1 MTGEERAPQEERGSP
16 LGRYEPHDD
25 ATTDGATVHVVLR
38 GLPVQVWLAS
48 REHHDDLMREYRL
61 LALAGDLE
69 AHHAPAR
76 LVELVEILGQR
87 YAAAASRR
95 DEELE
100 AALAAGLAVID
111 QESDVTPAAVGA
123 VRELRRLMAESDR
136 FCEEAQLLTLPRPPV
151 VRDFGEWFLDEFER
165 QLEGHAPTPWDGP
178 LTP

>member
-1 MTGEERAPQEERGSP
+1 MTGEDREPRDAGGSP
-16 LGRYEPHDD
+16 LGRYAPEP
-25 ATTDGATVHVVLR
+25 DGTTVHVVLR
-38 GLPVQVWLAS
+38 RLPVKVWLAS

-69 AHHAPAR
+69 AHHAPTR

-87 YAAAASRR
+87 YAAATSRR

-100 AALAAGLAVID
+100 AAFAAGLEAID
-111 QESDVTPAAVGA
+111 QEAEITPAAVGS

-151 VRDFGEWFLDEFER
+151 VRDFGDWFLGEFER
-165 QLEGHAPTPWDGP
+165 QLAGDPPTPWSGP